1 MGVNRYVA
9 LSGVGGVVA
18 IAAFFLGTTIETDFF
33 SVNAR
38 TDVVGVHSAAQL
50 IKQDASERA
59 IIMIARREGQ
69 TLPSYS
75 SCAEPPPDATQEI
88 ARSISATFDALG
100 KLSSGE
106 QASAALGAASDL
118 NTATEALF
126 ERSQGIQLLRDT
138 MFRLCEAFQ
147 NGVIDPKSYAAQIES
162 LILTANFI
170 IPFEQCMSVAR
181 NADAIH
187 PEVLQ
192 PIVTS
197 CLSSAAGFNN
207 LFVEYADRSL
217 KTRAE
222 IQLLEAKKDSPN
234 SSETDPLTATTSD
247 DLNTDDAS
255 PETE

>member
-1 MGVNRYVA
+1 MGDQKHLFVI
-9 LSGVGGVVA
+9 VVA
-18 IAAFFLGTTIETDFF
+18 GIVAVAAFFLGTNIETGGF

-38 TDVVGVHSAAQL
+38 TDVVEVDSAAQL
-50 IKQDASERA
+50 VKQDASERA
-59 IIMIARREGQ
+59 IIMIARPDGQ
-69 TLPSYS
+69 QLPSYS

-118 NTATEALF
+118 NTATKALF

-147 NGVIDPKSYAAQIES
+147 NGVVDPQSYAAQIES

-170 IPFEQCMSVAR
+170 IPFEQCMSVSR
-181 NADAIH
+181 NANEIH
-187 PEVLQ
+187 PEFLE
-192 PIVTS
+192 PIITS

-207 LFVEYADRSL
+207 LFVEYANMSL
-217 KTRAE
+217 KTRLQIPPLVPDAFDTSAAVDPSTQNGSE
-222 IQLLEAKKDSPN
+222 LKL
-234 SSETDPLTATTSD
+234 ETDPTP
-247 DLNTDDAS
+247 NK
-255 PETE
+255 